1 MDRDQAVPITEN
13 VAEPLECSPEVEV
26 EDSGYSRTLQVHTSK
41 YSGPIPP
48 PETLEG
54 YERLLP
60 GAAERILT
68 MAEQNAAT
76 IRDINTK
83 QAAAEESTERNRHDE
98 IRRGQLFGLTTVL
111 TMGALAALAL
121 VLGHPV
127 VAGTICSTTIIGVA
141 AVFVTGRIQPD
152 PLSDRRQ
159 VEYPDHNDG

>member
-98 IRRGQLFGLTTVL
+98 TTSRDSWWVVVKL
-111 TMGALAALAL
+111 RDRVAHVFSL
-121 VLGHPV
+121 VSYGWCLMEKFTEKPM
-127 VAGTICSTTIIGVA
+127 A
-141 AVFVTGRIQPD
+141 
-152 PLSDRRQ
+152 
-159 VEYPDHNDG
+159 